1 MLGQKFVVRENT
13 AMRYFFFSLSFG
25 KSQLFQARSSR
36 VARLCS
42 TSTLLPLPNPSA
54 LRFIFALPHAQVPLL
69 DKRPLGSSR
78 MGWGPLFK
86 VDATTR
92 PHTAKDLFCLS
103 FCFQPALEQRSQDQL
118 TNRYKAKR
126 QRDSDSEASHQKRW
140 RQGRSMPLM
149 ARPLNGWSQVFSHS
163 LTLG

>member
-1 MLGQKFVVRENT
+1 
-13 AMRYFFFSLSFG
+13 MRYFFFSLSFG

-69 DKRPLGSSR
+69 RQEAIRQLSYGLGAPVQGGR
-78 MGWGPLFK
+78 H
-86 VDATTR
+86 
-92 PHTAKDLFCLS
+92 HTAKDLFCLS

-126 QRDSDSEASHQKRW
+126 QRDSDSEASHRKRW

>member
-69 DKRPLGSSR
+69 RQEAIRQLSYGLGAPVQGGR
-78 MGWGPLFK
+78 H
-86 VDATTR
+86 
-92 PHTAKDLFCLS
+92 HTAPHGQGSVLFVILFS
-103 FCFQPALEQRSQDQL
+103 ASTGTEKPRSTHKQIQSKE
-118 TNRYKAKR
+118 TER
-126 QRDSDSEASHQKRW
+126 QRLRGQSPKKMAS
-140 RQGRSMPLM
+140 G
-149 ARPLNGWSQVFSHS
+149 
-163 LTLG
+163 